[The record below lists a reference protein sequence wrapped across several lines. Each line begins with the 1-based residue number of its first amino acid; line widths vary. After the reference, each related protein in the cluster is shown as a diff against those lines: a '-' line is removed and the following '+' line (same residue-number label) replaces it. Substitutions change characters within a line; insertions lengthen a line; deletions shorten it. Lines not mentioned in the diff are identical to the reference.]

1 MRDKSLAHWYTQ
13 TEKGQKY
20 RKPLSNHESH
30 IDTTP
35 VDGTLPKG
43 RSLLCESLGKA
54 SYDFQYLATAH
65 GLAGNYKLHAPIIHV
80 FNCGFSECLFASMII
95 PTM

>member
-1 MRDKSLAHWYTQ
+1 MVCKFKPEQLKDSILMRDKSLAHWYKQ

-43 RSLLCESLGKA
+43 RSLPCESLGKA
-54 SYDFQYLATAH
+54 SYDF
-65 GLAGNYKLHAPIIHV
+65 
-80 FNCGFSECLFASMII
+80 
-95 PTM
+95 